1 MPGRVQ
7 LSTVLEAR
15 NLVAG
20 YRGTP
25 VVRDLSLSVGS
36 GEVVALLGP
45 NGAGKTTSLMTLA
58 GALPAISGLVLLN
71 GQRTDDPPSRRAR
84 QGMACVTETR
94 SVFMQMSTIDNLKV
108 SRCDVARAL
117 DLFPELRPRLRVKVG
132 LLSGGEQQ
140 MLALA
145 RVLTRGPKVLMADE
159 LSLGLAPMI
168 VARLLRAVRDAA
180 DQGVGVLLVEQHV
193 SKALEVADR
202 AYVMSGGRLQ
212 ISGTAEEVKGRM
224 KEIEASYMSGLFDGA
239 ARPAANRPER
249 DFPARGAGDE

>member
-1 MPGRVQ
+1 
-7 LSTVLEAR
+7 LSFVLEAR

-20 YRGTP
+20 YRGAA
-25 VVRDLSLSVGS
+25 VVRDLSLHVAG

-45 NGAGKTTSLMTLA
+45 NGAGKTTSLMTMA
-58 GALPAISGLVLLN
+58 GALPAISGQVLLD
-71 GQRTDDPPSRRAR
+71 GQQTSDSPSRRAR
-84 QGMACVTETR
+84 AGMACVTEAR

-108 SRCDVARAL
+108 SRCDVAQAL

-145 RVLTRGPKVLMADE
+145 RVLTRAPKVLMADE
-159 LSLGLAPMI
+159 LSLGLAPLI
-168 VARLLRAVRDAA
+168 VTRLLRAVRDAA

-212 ISGTAEEVKGRM
+212 LNGTADEVRSRM
-224 KEIEASYMSGLFDGA
+224 KEIEASYMSGLLDGA
-239 ARPAANRPER
+239 AAGQPEADLR
-249 DFPARGAGDE
+249 ADGIADD